1 MSTLGKTSWLGI
13 GRAAFSLLCMAAIL
27 AACGGGGG
35 GSADSPPPPAA
46 QRSFTSGA
54 ITGFGSV
61 IVNGVRFDDSGAE
74 VVDEDGR
81 HLGRDDLKLG
91 EQVEVEASQVD
102 RAGGHGVATRIRI
115 GSEIVGPV
123 EAIDLA
129 ARRLTVLGQT
139 VDVGARTVVD
149 DNLAGG
155 LAGLSVGT
163 VLEVHARFDA
173 ARGVFDA
180 TRLESAGAP
189 AAFKLRG
196 VVSALD
202 APAQTFRIGAAA
214 IDYAAATSVTSSLAD
229 GAVVRILL
237 QTTPVEGRWIATS
250 VQSGE
255 RAPDDHGEA
264 EVKGLVSAFT
274 SATQFSIDGLAV
286 DAGKATFPDG
296 QAGVVLGALVEVEGS
311 IVDGILVATRVHL
324 EDEES
329 EHERGEDFELHGA
342 LSALDAANHRFTLR
356 GLTVTF
362 DQATAWRD
370 LAADQLAEGL
380 QVEVQG
386 VLSADGTQLAAT
398 RISLED

>member
-1 MSTLGKTSWLGI
+1 MSTLGKTSWLGM
-13 GRAAFSLLCMAAIL
+13 GRAAFSLLGIAAVL

-35 GSADSPPPPAA
+35 GAGSPPPPAA
-46 QRSFTSGA
+46 QRSFTSGT

-91 EQVEVEASQVD
+91 DQVEVESSQVD
-102 RAGGHGVATRIRI
+102 RAGGHGVATRIRV

-129 ARRLTVLGQT
+129 AQRLTVLGQT

-149 DNLAGG
+149 DQLAGG

-173 ARGVFDA
+173 ARGVFEA

-196 VVSALD
+196 IVSALD

-214 IDYAAATSVTSSLAD
+214 IDYASATSVTPSLAD
-229 GAVVRILL
+229 GSVVRVLL
-237 QTTPVEGRWIATS
+237 QTSRVDGHWVASS

-255 RAPDDHGEA
+255 RAPDDQGEA

-274 SATQFSIDGLAV
+274 SATQFSVDGLAV
-286 DAGKATFPDG
+286 DASKATFPDG
-296 QAGVVLGALVEVEGS
+296 QAGIALGALVEVEGA
-311 IVDGILVATRVHL
+311 IVDGVLVATQVHL
-324 EDEES
+324 EDEQG

-342 LSALDAANHRFTLR
+342 LSALDAANHRFSLR

-362 DQATAWRD
+362 DEATAWRD
-370 LAADQLAEGL
+370 LAVEQLANGL

-398 RISLED
+398 RISRED